1 VTMLKVFDG
10 SAMRDVTSRL
20 KQWNGTQW
28 SSRPLKY
35 WDGTE
40 WRGGAIP
47 LFDDFN
53 RPNSS
58 DLGVTSAGERP
69 WGVLSG
75 SWSISSNRIVG
86 PTSGYA
92 AATVESYTSDVDIK
106 LDVSA
111 AGRDAIVFRATD
123 ANNYWM
129 VARYRNTT
137 TSSFQCCSSVTRF
150 CTCTDNCGTFC
161 SCGSCPSTPGNC
173 FFCDGGFG
181 SVCYVTSNQNCPDTC
196 STCTST
202 DTTNRVYLIR
212 VENGSPS
219 TVNFWSVASSFS
231 QLRVEAESNLIRVY
245 TSASASQNVTGQ
257 SFNRSAT
264 LHGVG
269 RSNLGNQ
276 SGTAMDNFDLTPVIP
291 LIMIT
296 F

>member
-1 VTMLKVFDG
+1 MLKVFNG
-10 SAMRDVTSRL
+10 QQMQDVTSRL

-58 DLGVTSAGERP
+58 DLGVTSVGERP
-69 WGVLSG
+69 WDVLSG

-106 LDVSA
+106 LNVSA

-123 ANNYWM
+123 ANNFWM
-129 VARYRNTT
+129 VARYRNST
-137 TSSFQCCSSVTRF
+137 TSSFQCCNPVTRF
-150 CTCTDNCGTFC
+150 CQRCDSAFTCNCGFC
-161 SCGSCPSTPGNC
+161 PAPCCCTTDSSG
-173 FFCDGGFG
+173 
-181 SVCYVTSNQNCPDTC
+181 CYVTSNQTCPDSCGTC
-196 STCTST
+196 FSTS
-202 DTTNRVYLIR
+202 TTNRVYLIR
-212 VENGSPS
+212 YQNGSPS
-219 TVNFWSVASSFS
+219 TVNFWNVASSFS
-231 QLRVEAESNLIRVY
+231 QLRVEAEDDLIRVY
-245 TSASASQNVTGQ
+245 TSVSASQSVTGQ
-257 SFNRSAT
+257 SFNQSAT

-269 RSNLGNQ
+269 RGNLGNQ
-276 SGTAMDNFDLTPVIP
+276 SGTAMDNFDLTPIIP
-291 LIMIT
+291 
-296 F
+296 